1 MMTSSETHPTTFDVV
16 SDLEVVMT
24 RVFDAPRELVYQVCT
39 EAQHMAEWWGP
50 AKLSLPVCEMD
61 VRPGGTYRFVQRD
74 DDGTE
79 YPFSGEFREVVA
91 PSRLVMTQIFE
102 PYADHEML
110 VTLTFEDLGNGRTRL
125 TDHMRFDTVESRD
138 ATLAAGMESG
148 ARESYD
154 RMAALLAR
162 LSS

>member
-1 MMTSSETHPTTFDVV
+1 
-16 SDLEVVMT
+16 
-24 RVFDAPRELVYQVCT
+24 VYQVCT

-79 YPFSGEFREVVA
+79 YPFRGEFREVVA

-125 TDHMRFDTVESRD
+125 TDHMRFDTIESRD

>member
-1 MMTSSETHPTTFDVV
+1 MTSSETHPTTFDVV

-79 YPFSGEFREVVA
+79 YPFRGEFREVVA